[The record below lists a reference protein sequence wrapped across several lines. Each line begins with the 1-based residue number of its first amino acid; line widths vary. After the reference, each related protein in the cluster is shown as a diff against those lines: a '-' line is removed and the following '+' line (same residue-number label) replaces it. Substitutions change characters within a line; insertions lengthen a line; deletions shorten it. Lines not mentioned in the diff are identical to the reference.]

1 MTETHPVAAAAAKAS
16 AAIKHDSSNVGS
28 TLVNFF
34 DEIEAFFKHTVEPAI
49 AVAEKVVP
57 IAEAIDP
64 AITPEVAA
72 AEAAVS
78 GVENVV
84 DHL

>member
-16 AAIKHDSSNVGS
+16 AAIKHDSSNVGA

-34 DEIEAFFKHTVEPAI
+34 DEIEAFFKRTVEPAI

-57 IAEAIDP
+57 I
-64 AITPEVAA
+64 
-72 AEAAVS
+72 
-78 GVENVV
+78 VETLDHVLDARHGRFRGGDFWGDCWV